1 MVMVAKPE
9 MTYSTAIKSTKE
21 RQSVRKPATNP
32 GEKKKKHICLVVGEL
47 IQDQLEHI
55 K

>member
-1 MVMVAKPE
+1 MVAKPE

-32 GEKKKKHICLVVGEL
+32 GEKKKHIFLVFGEL